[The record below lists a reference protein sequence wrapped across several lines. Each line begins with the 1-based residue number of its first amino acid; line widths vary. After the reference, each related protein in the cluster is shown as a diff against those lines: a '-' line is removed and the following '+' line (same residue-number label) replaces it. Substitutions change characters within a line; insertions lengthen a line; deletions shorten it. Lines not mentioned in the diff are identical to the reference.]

1 MPDFLTYIIQI
12 IIYTPDFLIDVIYS
26 IIYTADFPLPVCLSE
41 KPRPHPGDHTQETT
55 PPQAT
60 PTETTPWH
68 LLLQYTARST
78 CANPPVDGD
87 GVFRWQTEGDAFQQ
101 ELTYRNRT
109 LVIQKEGTYFIYSKI
124 YYNESPCGLFK
135 HEVVRL
141 SPRYNDPMTLM
152 QNIRYRCLNTQR
164 SDRTDRKETGNSFLS
179 GAFELKTGDLIYV
192 KVNNKSL
199 VLSGMHDNFFG
210 AFMI

>member
-1 MPDFLTYIIQI
+1 MAESVVASPCPQVDGQVTR
-12 IIYTPDFLIDVIYS
+12 VHR
-26 IIYTADFPLPVCLSE
+26 
-41 KPRPHPGDHTQETT
+41 KPGNRRHIVLNILVAVVVFTVTI
-55 PPQAT
+55 A
-60 PTETTPWH
+60 
-68 LLLQYTARST
+68 AAFI

-109 LVIQKEGTYFIYSKI
+109 LVIQKEGIYFIYSKI

-135 HEVVRL
+135 HEVVRQTTQFPTLKTLL